1 MKLKQKYKTG
11 IIPAVFIATGIIAI
25 ALRLYFN
32 FSTGLIP
39 GINGAYYPLQVRH
52 ILQTGKLAFNDMPF
66 LFYLD
71 AAIVKLISVFGFAI
85 TDNLILNVV
94 KLVDS
99 IGLPFL
105 LIPLYSIFKNLKNT
119 PLPVYQVS
127 LIAYSVLS
135 FAPLILVSDTQKNAL
150 AVVFVFAAIAAA
162 IKFVK
167 NPCFKTLVWPLIWG
181 VLTAL
186 THFGT
191 FSFLMFFVLIMI
203 LVVYRKKA
211 LVPALIIVAAG
222 TGIIAIFDVSRFFR
236 LISVISVA
244 FERPLILSGKI
255 PPHDFIIILLSL
267 LTAVFGLV
275 YLIKNSKHIPVAET
289 GIIAASVVCLF
300 VLANPLLDGQYY
312 MRLSLF
318 LFIPQIFI
326 LLFTANRIKRV
337 PLVLISVIMFL
348 IIALSV
354 SVSFVHRR
362 NPVINEPEYNDLLKI
377 REITDKDITNIVVTG
392 HGLEWWTA
400 WILRTEISQDKAYNA
415 DFYKDYE
422 SVYFLIQINH
432 DNKRPS
438 GPPGPPQFDET
449 RLTRQNTELVYISQY
464 FKLYKLSH

>member
-1 MKLKQKYKTG
+1 MKLQPKYKTE
-11 IIPAVFIATGIIAI
+11 IIPVIFIVSGIIAVV
-25 ALRLYFN
+25 LRLYFN
-32 FSTGLIP
+32 FSTSLIP

-52 ILQTGKLAFNDMPF
+52 ILQTGKLSFNDMPF

-71 AAIVKLISVFGFAI
+71 AAIVKIISVFGFGI

-99 IGLPFL
+99 VSLPFL
-105 LIPLYSIFKNLKNT
+105 LIPLYSIFKNFKAES
-119 PLPVYQVS
+119 PLAYQIS

-150 AVVFVFAAIAAA
+150 AVVFVFAAIAAT

-167 NPCFKTLVWPLIWG
+167 NPGFKTLIWPLIW
-181 VLTAL
+181 VTLTAL

-191 FSFLMFFVLIMI
+191 FSFLMFFMLIMI

-222 TGIIAIFDVSRFFR
+222 TGIIAVFDVSRFFR
-236 LISVISVA
+236 LMSVVSVA
-244 FERPLILSGKI
+244 FERPLLLSGKF
-255 PPHDFIIILLSL
+255 PPHDFIIILLSF
-267 LTAVFGLV
+267 LTGIFGLV
-275 YLIKNSKHIPVAET
+275 YLIKNSKHIPAAET
-289 GIIAASVVCLF
+289 GIIAASAVSLF

-312 MRLSLF
+312 MRLTLF
-318 LFIPQIFI
+318 LFIPQILI
-326 LLFTANRIKRV
+326 LLFTAKSIKRV
-337 PLVLISVIMFL
+337 PLILISVIMFL
-348 IIALSV
+348 IIVLSV

-362 NPVINEPEYNDLLKI
+362 NPVINESEYNDLLKI
-377 REITDKDITNIVVTG
+377 KEVTDNDITNIVVTG

-422 SVYFLIQINH
+422 SVYFLIQIKH
-432 DNKRPS
+432 ENKGPA

-449 RLTRQNTELVYISQY
+449 RLPQQNTEPVYISQY
-464 FKLYKLSH
+464 FKLYKFSH